1 LAATDVNRE
10 TALATA
16 DKIVAEW
23 TEQVKNPR
31 GYVHDKWSPVD
42 LEARTRAVLRIA
54 EFLLVPTGPL
64 VAPDAPEPHVH
75 RASCDG
81 SIGEHLC
88 GYP

>member
-1 LAATDVNRE
+1 VNRE
-10 TALATA
+10 EAI
-16 DKIVAEW
+16 DKASNLVTEW
-23 TEQVKNPR
+23 TDQVKNQR

-42 LEARTRAVLRIA
+42 LEARTEAVLRIA

-64 VAPDAPEPHVH
+64 VAPDAPEMHVH

-81 SIGEHLC
+81 AIGEHLC